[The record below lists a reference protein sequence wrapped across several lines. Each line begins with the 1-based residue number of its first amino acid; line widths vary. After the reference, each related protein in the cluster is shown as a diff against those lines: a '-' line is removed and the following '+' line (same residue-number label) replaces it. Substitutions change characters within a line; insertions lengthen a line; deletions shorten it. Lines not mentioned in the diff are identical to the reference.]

1 MCGII
6 GEFVVQSKLI
16 ERDEFIRLQKLS
28 HKRGPDAQ
36 GYFSDG
42 KNIQFGFNRLAIL
55 DLSSKGMQ
63 PMHSPSGRYTIVF
76 NGEIYNHT
84 TLRKQLPNYEAIAS
98 TSDTATI
105 CSMLDHL
112 GVRETV
118 SKLDGMFAMGVFDF
132 HEEQLFLIRDFA
144 GIKPLYYGF
153 DQKRVVFA
161 SQFDQVSKHPAF
173 RDKRVNADVLKLYLE
188 QHYVPAPFGFLTE
201 TFQVRP
207 GEIIWFSKDG
217 KIQRDIYWE
226 LPLTPNQPVK
236 RLEDALLLVEQ
247 ELKQSVK
254 DEMLADVPLGSFLS
268 GGVDSP
274 LITYLAQSQVQK
286 PLKAFSIGS
295 DSRMHDES
303 ESASWYAKT
312 IGVNHTSLSLNSET
326 AFDWL
331 QQAMDSLHEPFAD
344 FSILPTYVVSN
355 LARKQ
360 VTVALSG
367 DGGDEL
373 FWGYER
379 FTSLEKNLSWYKLP
393 YALRYGVYGLDKLA
407 FKNKHVNGALLF
419 GSPAQAHQSMH
430 NRFRPAEVLSLAPEL
445 QQVDYPADYDVYR
458 YPAINSKK
466 DLLSAMRKAEFY
478 GMMQKTLRKVDAA
491 SMANSLEVRVPFLKK
506 SFIEAAL
513 SIDTHVSYSAQE
525 KKLILKKL
533 LAKFLPGNPMD
544 NVKKGFTIPLGDWIR
559 QNLREPFADII
570 LNKRLGD
577 HFGFDS
583 KVINALFNRH
593 MKGDDC
599 KWPLFTLYSLY
610 LWKLKSEE

>member
-6 GEFVVQSKLI
+6 GEFAV
-16 ERDEFIRLQKLS
+16 RDSLLAKDDFIRLQKLS
-28 HKRGPDAQ
+28 HLRGPDAQ
-36 GYFSDG
+36 GYFSDE

-63 PMHSPSGRYTIVF
+63 PMHSPSGRYIIVF
-76 NGEIYNHT
+76 NGEIYNHL
-84 TLRKQLPNYEAIAS
+84 TLRKQLPEHQAIES

-118 SKLDGMFAMGVFDF
+118 SKLDGMFAMGVFDYR
-132 HEEQLFLIRDFA
+132 EEQLFLIRDFA

-153 DQKRVVFA
+153 DHKRVVFA

-173 RDKRVNADVLKLYLE
+173 RDNRVNADVLKVYLE
-188 QHYVPAPFGFLTE
+188 QHYVPAPFGFLTD

-207 GEIIWFSKDG
+207 GEIICFNKHG
-217 KIQRDIYWE
+217 KVHKEIYWE

-236 RLEDALLLVEQ
+236 RLEDALLLVEE

-268 GGVDSP
+268 GGIDSP
-274 LITYLAQSQVQK
+274 LVTCLAQSQVQA

-295 DSRMHDES
+295 DSQMHDES
-303 ESASWYAKT
+303 ENASWYAKA
-312 IGVNHTSLSLNSET
+312 IGVDYTSLSLNSE
-326 AFDWL
+326 AAVGWL

-379 FTSLEKNLSWYKLP
+379 FTSLEKNFGWHKLP
-393 YALRYGVYGLDKLA
+393 YALRYGLYGFDKLI
-407 FKNKHVNGALLF
+407 FRNKYVNGALLF
-419 GSPAQAHQSMH
+419 DSPAQAHQSMH

-445 QQVDYPADYDVYR
+445 QHVNYPADYDVYR
-458 YPAINSKK
+458 YPALNTRT
-466 DLLSAMRKAEFY
+466 DLLGAMRKAEFY

-506 SFIEAAL
+506 SFMEAAL

-525 KKLILKKL
+525 KKLILKRL
-533 LAKFLPGNPMD
+533 LGKFLPGNPMD

-559 QNLREPFADII
+559 QKLKEPFADII
-570 LNKRLGD
+570 LSKRLSD

-583 KVINALFNRH
+583 KVVNALFNRH
-593 MKGDDC
+593 MKGEDC

>member
-1 MCGII
+1 MCGIV
-6 GEFVVQSKLI
+6 GEFAF
-16 ERDEFIRLQKLS
+16 RDTLLAKEEFIRLQKLS

-36 GYFSDG
+36 GYFSDE

-63 PMHSPSGRYTIVF
+63 PMHSPSGRYIIVF

-84 TLRKQLPNYEAIAS
+84 TLRKQLPNYQAIES

-105 CSMLDHL
+105 CSMLDHC

-132 HEEQLFLIRDFA
+132 HEEQVFLARDFA
-144 GIKPLYYGF
+144 GIKPLFFGF

-161 SQFDQVSKHPAF
+161 SQFDQVTKHPAF
-173 RDKRVNADVLKLYLE
+173 IDKRVNADVLKLYLE
-188 QHYVPAPFGFLTE
+188 QHYVPAPFGFLSD

-207 GEIIWFSKDG
+207 GEIICFSKDG
-217 KIQRDIYWE
+217 KIQKEIYWE
-226 LPLTPNQPVK
+226 LPLTPNQPVQ
-236 RLEDALLLVEQ
+236 RLEDALLLVEE

-254 DEMLADVPLGSFLS
+254 DEMLADVKLGSFLS
-268 GGVDSP
+268 GGIDSP
-274 LITYLAQSQVQK
+274 LITCLAQAQVK
-286 PLKAFSIGS
+286 EPLRTFSIGS
-295 DSRMHDES
+295 DSRMHDET
-303 ESASWYAKT
+303 ENASWYAKA

-326 AFDWL
+326 AVTWL

-379 FTSLEKNLSWYKLP
+379 FTSLEKNFGWYKLP
-393 YALRYGVYGLDKLA
+393 YALRYGMYGLDKLV
-407 FKNKHVNGALLF
+407 FRNKHLNGAVLF
-419 GSPAQAHQSMH
+419 DSPAQAHRSMH

-445 QQVDYPADYDVYR
+445 QHVEYPADYDVYR
-458 YPAINSKK
+458 YPAINNRT
-466 DLLSAMRKAEFY
+466 DLLGAIRKAEFY

-525 KKLILKKL
+525 KKLILKRL
-533 LAKFLPGNPMD
+533 LGKFLPGNPMN

-559 QNLREPFADII
+559 QKLKEPFADII
-570 LNKRLGD
+570 LSKRLGD
-577 HFGFDS
+577 HFGFDA
-583 KVINALFNRH
+583 KEVNALFNRH

-599 KWPLFTLYSLY
+599 KWQLFTLYSLY
-610 LWKLKSEE
+610 LWKLKNE